1 MAIMDPHALI
11 CAHAQIMS
19 APIYV
24 CSTGELVDATD
35 VTITVPDEARYVVF
49 DRDDVSKFFYA
60 SFTGTA
66 SVPST
71 LDDTGASSVA
81 NPREWYLGEP
91 STGREISI
99 ITSTA
104 GAGLIVT
111 LSFATALTAGN
122 LPDPRVG
129 Y

>member
-1 MAIMDPHALI
+1 MATMDPHALI
-11 CAHAQIMS
+11 CSHAQIMN
-19 APIYV
+19 APIYI
-24 CSTGELVDATD
+24 CSTGELADATP

-49 DRDDVSKFFYA
+49 DRDDVAKYFYA

-66 SVPST
+66 AVPST

-91 STGREISI
+91 ETGREISI
-99 ITSTA
+99 VTGTA
-104 GAGLIVT
+104 SVGLIVT
-111 LSFATALTAGN
+111 LSFATGLTTGN
-122 LPDPRVG
+122 LTDPRVG